1 MRRNIL
7 FLWMLIASLGIAKA
21 NDVYVE
27 VTSPEQLV
35 VGAEYI
41 IAAELSSEVYVV
53 TAYNGT
59 SSSGKLESTKG
70 GFTVAD
76 NTITIDTATPLVF
89 KLGGNLDAFTL
100 KYGSY
105 YLGASSSSTNLTQS
119 TTDKDNTTK
128 WTYTYSEDH
137 DAYLLKNKSA
147 AGRMLA
153 MHSNDHYIVNYA
165 TSSSN
170 PPAHL
175 YKKMTET
182 ITAESSNGDWGSVSI
197 AGNTITATP
206 ADGYRVSKSN
216 PYEVTEGKAEV
227 IQDGNVFTVIPSTNC
242 TIQINFEDLS
252 AMRTHTVNWSV
263 NGRIVRSDVL
273 EENDAVPFI
282 PAEVP
287 IGTNKVFVGWVTDTF
302 VDADTNPSF
311 VTSANVTTDVTYY
324 AVFAYADGSPA
335 SLTKLSGA
343 DFADGDEIVIV
354 AKDQTYGLYQEN
366 LKEGYMKYFVF
377 SNDAASV
384 GSDDKKRW
392 IMTASG
398 DKWLLGDHI
407 NGYLY
412 NTNSG
417 VTLDLATDASTEWEI
432 TWSAEGGFV
441 IMANGRKL
449 SCRVDLS
456 GTNQYSYRMTAS
468 KSEEI
473 TVFDLYKY
481 VAASYIYSGY
491 TTMPVAITLAEACTD
506 GTNYYGTYSSGNAFV
521 VPDDLTVSE
530 IRLDDD
536 QLVISNYE
544 VGDIVPANT
553 GVMVSSTTA
562 GEHPVVL
569 SDETGTSILGD
580 GNCLYPSGDNGISD
594 EEMRKAYPDCVYYR
608 LTMHNGEILGYYWG
622 AENGAAF
629 SLAPNKA
636 YLALPKEKAARISG
650 FDLADHEMTG
660 IHILPIMHA
669 DDATY
674 NLYGQR
680 VGDSAKGIV
689 IKNGKKQIKR

>member
-41 IAAELSSEVYVV
+41 IAAELSSEVYVA

-59 SSSGKLESTKG
+59 FSSGKLESTKD
-70 GFTVAD
+70 GFTIAD
-76 NTITIDTATPLVF
+76 NTITIDAATPLVF
-89 KLGGNLDAFTL
+89 KLGGNSSGYTL
-100 KYGSY
+100 KYGSS
-105 YLGASSSSTNLTQS
+105 YLGVSSSSTDLRQQS
-119 TTDKDNTTK
+119 SVSNQEK
-128 WTYTYSEDH
+128 WTYTYS
-137 DAYLLKNKSA
+137 DAYDTYLLKNVSQA
-147 AGRMLA
+147 TRILM
-153 MHSNDHYIVNYA
+153 MHKQNHTFKAYQYSSDYA
-165 TSSSN
+165 
-170 PPAHL
+170 PAHL

-182 ITAESSNGDWGSVSI
+182 ITAKSSNDDWGSVSI

-216 PYEVTEGKAEV
+216 PYEVTEGEAEV

-366 LKEGYMKYFVF
+366 LKAGYMKYFVF

-384 GSDDKKRW
+384 GSDNKKRW
-392 IMTASG
+392 IMTASR

-412 NTNSG
+412 NNSG
-417 VTLDLATDASTEWEI
+417 VTLDLKTDASTEWEI

-569 SDETGTSILGD
+569 THQEGTSLLNGD
-580 GNCLYPSGDNGISD
+580 NCLYPSGDNGISAK
-594 EEMRKAYPDCVYYR
+594 EMGEAHPDCVYYR

-629 SLAPNKA
+629 ILAPNKA

-669 DDATY
+669 DGATY